1 MKKLLLLLFSIF
13 FLSSPSVF
21 AETYFCVDESGNP
34 DILKRQGS
42 EFSYKSRSE
51 GTLSEGTLKIVHEDS
66 QYLFL
71 MGNFSKGATVYALNK
86 ISNET
91 TALWISPD
99 KGKSSELYP
108 GTCIKN

>member
-1 MKKLLLLLFSIF
+1 MEYY
-13 FLSSPSVF
+13 SSYRKSFTPRN
-21 AETYFCVDESGNP
+21 ADP

-42 EFSYKSRSE
+42 EFFYKSRSE

-71 MGNFSKGATVYALNK
+71 MGNFHNEGATVYALNK

>member
-1 MKKLLLLLFSIF
+1 MKKLLILLFSVF
-13 FLSSPSVF
+13 LLSSHSVF
-21 AETYFCVDESGNP
+21 AETYFCVYHGDP

-42 EFSYKSRSE
+42 EFSYKSKSSE
-51 GTLSEGTLKIVHEDS
+51 STLKIVHEDS

-108 GTCIKN
+108 GTCIKD

>member
-1 MKKLLLLLFSIF
+1 MKKLLILLFSVF
-13 FLSSPSVF
+13 LLSSHSVF
-21 AETYFCVDESGNP
+21 AETYFCVYHGDP

-42 EFSYKSRSE
+42 EFSYKSRTSE

-108 GTCIKN
+108 GTCIKD